1 MMEAKR
7 RSIAR
12 VILKEKENND
22 KLVENNSVPDPRGS
36 PTPMPPMRIAR
47 FLEHLESPQNESE
60 QEQLDSPPIVLRRFT
75 RSAKFTISKY
85 CHAISQRLSVYQ
97 MMNFDEI
104 LIALGE
110 EQRTDIPDLL
120 VSLRHLTA
128 GTDDN
133 RRRLVQHNMLPLL
146 SQLLMSSQDEG
157 VIILVWFLLLVSND
171 EVHHSFDDNIL
182 KTILGFAQSSSLYV
196 MEVAWWFIDNFTIID
211 HDQKEFV
218 DRLVRL
224 GIFEVFPPAM
234 IQLSNSSIQQPAWH
248 LRSLNLIADTSVL
261 QFPLTTMSIPGH
273 PNSGYHILRTIRRLA
288 TITHTPLTPDV
299 ATFIFMAF
307 VSGCSMDIDSA
318 VDLLFSDQ
326 KLLQDLS
333 SVIYRTQM
341 PPFFPPH
348 IQSFPQLAIS
358 LLSYACEGLSSGYC
372 AYTALNQVQT
382 RRQISESQK
391 KALTIQSSSGDC
403 DEDILKNRVV
413 TEISNYFHIAS
424 NVLHVIG
431 TAVPG
436 GASVAGLYLNVGLAP
451 HSENV
456 FV

>member
-1 MMEAKR
+1 
-7 RSIAR
+7 
-12 VILKEKENND
+12 
-22 KLVENNSVPDPRGS
+22 
-36 PTPMPPMRIAR
+36 MPPMRIAR

-157 VIILVWFLLLVSND
+157 VIYLVLWILSDIEQSDVSPP
-171 EVHHSFDDNIL
+171 
-182 KTILGFAQSSSLYV
+182 SLTLY
-196 MEVAWWFIDNFTIID
+196 A
-211 HDQKEFV
+211 
-218 DRLVRL
+218 R
-224 GIFEVFPPAM
+224 
-234 IQLSNSSIQQPAWH
+234 
-248 LRSLNLIADTSVL
+248 RSDFYFYGVL
-261 QFPLTTMSIPGH
+261 
-273 PNSGYHILRTIRRLA
+273 
-288 TITHTPLTPDV
+288 
-299 ATFIFMAF
+299 
-307 VSGCSMDIDSA
+307 
-318 VDLLFSDQ
+318 
-326 KLLQDLS
+326 
-333 SVIYRTQM
+333 IYRTQM

-436 GASVAGLYLNVGLAP
+436 GASVAGLYLNVGL
-451 HSENV
+451 
-456 FV
+456 

>member
-60 QEQLDSPPIVLRRFT
+60 QEQLDSPPIVLRRC
-75 RSAKFTISKY
+75 RRAACDISKLQDLPS
-85 CHAISQRLSVYQ
+85 SQSPIYQ

-120 VSLRHLTA
+120 VSLRHLT

-299 ATFIFMAF
+299 ATFYFYG
-307 VSGCSMDIDSA
+307 V
-318 VDLLFSDQ
+318 L
-326 KLLQDLS
+326 
-333 SVIYRTQM
+333 IYRTQM